1 MDLETLNQK
10 RLRLMDIYDEL
21 EQIATLEKELE
32 FMETDIEADEP
43 DHAFGL
49 FWERRHYD
57 ARFALNGVL
66 NKYTDLTKNI
76 ILITR
81 IELEKRKSE
90 LRSELEKKYGGIEE

>member
-1 MDLETLNQK
+1 MDLEILNQK

-21 EQIATLEKELE
+21 EQIATLEKELA
-32 FMETDIEADEP
+32 FMETDIDADEP

-49 FWERRHYD
+49 FWEGYRYD
-57 ARFALNGVL
+57 ARFAFNGVL

-90 LRSELEKKYGGIEE
+90 LKSELEKKYGGIEE